1 MWDWLFN
8 QACTTRS
15 RLQQRGLSD
24 INAQNM
30 QRIISFLS
38 FKPDPVKTYMCVMY
52 VI

>member
-1 MWDWLFN
+1 MWDWLLN
-8 QACTTRS
+8 QACSARC

-24 INAQNM
+24 IINM